1 MFESFLLFT
10 NFQDNKLVPY
20 EGGQLFGRG
29 HSIFIP
35 SAVATEGC
43 VPTLSRAKTQPLFGV
58 NFQEK
63 WYSTFLEFP
72 KLAGDVQG
80 QVVPRTRY
88 WPIIF

>member
-1 MFESFLLFT
+1 M
-10 NFQDNKLVPY
+10 
-20 EGGQLFGRG
+20 GGG

-35 SAVATEGC
+35 SAVAIEGC

-63 WYSTFLEFP
+63 WYRTFLEFP